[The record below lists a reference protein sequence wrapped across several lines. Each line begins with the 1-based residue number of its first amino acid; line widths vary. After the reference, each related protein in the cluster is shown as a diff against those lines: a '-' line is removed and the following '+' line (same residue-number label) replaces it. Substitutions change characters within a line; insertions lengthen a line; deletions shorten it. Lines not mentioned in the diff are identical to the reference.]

1 MEGDRLLQKIATP
14 KIELF
19 CFQQDREVMEMQYC
33 FIVVL
38 SGRGES
44 LTNWYAKRAAK
55 VDCGRNL
62 RMRR

>member
-1 MEGDRLLQKIATP
+1 MEGDRLLQEIATP

-19 CFQQDREVMEMQYC
+19 CFQQDRGVMEMQYG
-33 FIVVL
+33 FVVVF

-55 VDCGRNL
+55 VDCGGNS